1 MISKEEWEQMTPQQQ
16 KDACFNELA
25 DMLAEASKEIHYI
38 PFNEETRVLNGATTL
53 ITVRDDVIR

>member
-1 MISKEEWEQMTPQQQ
+1 MISREEWEKLTPQQQ

-25 DMLAEASKEIHYI
+25 DMLKGASKDIYFI

-53 ITVRDDVIR
+53 ISVRDDT

>member
-1 MISKEEWEQMTPQQQ
+1 MITKEEWEKLTPQQQ

>member
-1 MISKEEWEQMTPQQQ
+1 MISREEWEKLTPQQQ

-25 DMLAEASKEIHYI
+25 DRLKEASKDIYFI

-53 ITVRDDVIR
+53 ISVRDDT

>member
-1 MISKEEWEQMTPQQQ
+1 MISKEDWEKMTPQQQ

-25 DMLAEASKEIHYI
+25 DMLAEASKEIYYI